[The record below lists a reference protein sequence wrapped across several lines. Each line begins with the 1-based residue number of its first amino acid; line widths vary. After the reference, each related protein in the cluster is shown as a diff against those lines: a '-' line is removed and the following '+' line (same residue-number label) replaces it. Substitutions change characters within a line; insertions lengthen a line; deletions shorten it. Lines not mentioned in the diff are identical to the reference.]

1 MRQEGVY
8 MKKIGVNAIC
18 MCVTEDG
25 IWFVQGMCPILYFY
39 DIKINEITKAE
50 AMQIGE
56 SYGEGF
62 FSQIY
67 NLENKLYL
75 VPNNSK
81 KIVIYSIHNNT
92 FEYID
97 VLDSSYNMYINCY
110 ELNEYLYFIPYRA
123 KKMIKLSIT
132 DKNDIEYI
140 DMDYNER
147 EDNCINS
154 TCRNGNIVYGTLW
167 EKNEIVEIDL
177 DTLQIK
183 FIKINYDYEFSQI
196 EKYRNLFY
204 LYDMK
209 NKKIIV
215 FSENFDKI
223 VSEKYVGY
231 RIGNFKIKKDGSIV
245 IDSGE
250 TNDIIFINSDF
261 KRIKKIKVSNCTD
274 FIDIGKY
281 QLNVWKEYKDIMFG
295 IGKNGVLYK
304 YYKFDEKI
312 ETQDIKI
319 NEKLYNQ
326 LNTIIIRNSNVVKER
341 KTYKLASFLKNI

>member
-1 MRQEGVY
+1 
-8 MKKIGVNAIC
+8 MKKIGINAIC
-18 MCVTEDG
+18 MCVTDDG

-50 AMQIGE
+50 AIQIGE
-56 SYGEGF
+56 SYGEGL

-81 KIVIYSIHNNT
+81 KIVIYSIYNNT

-97 VLDSSYNMYINCY
+97 ILDFSYNMYINCY
-110 ELNEYLYFIPYRA
+110 ELRGYLYFIPYRA

-140 DMDYNER
+140 DMNYNDR

-154 TCRNGNIVYGTLW
+154 ACRKGNIVYGALW

-177 DTLQIK
+177 DTLQVKCIK
-183 FIKINYDYEFSQI
+183 VNYDYEFSQI
-196 EKYRNLFY
+196 EKYRDLFY

-215 FSENFDKI
+215 FSEKFDEI
-223 VSEKYVGY
+223 VNEKYIGY
-231 RIGNFKIKKDGSIV
+231 KICNFKIKKDGSI
-245 IDSGE
+245 ILDSGE
-250 TNDIIFINSDF
+250 TNDVIFINSDF
-261 KRIKKIKVSNCTD
+261 ERVKKIEISKYTD
-274 FIDIGKY
+274 FIDVGKY
-281 QLNVWKEYKDIMFG
+281 QFNVWDEYKDVMLG
-295 IGKNGVLYK
+295 IGKNGILYK
-304 YYKFDEKI
+304 YYNFNEKI
-312 ETQDIKI
+312 EKQDIKI
-319 NEKLYNQ
+319 NKKMYNQ
-326 LNTIIIRNSNVVKER
+326 LNTIIIRNSKVVKER

>member
-1 MRQEGVY
+1 
-8 MKKIGVNAIC
+8 MKKIGINAIC
-18 MCVTEDG
+18 MCVTDDG

-50 AMQIGE
+50 AIQIGE
-56 SYGEGF
+56 SYGEGL

-81 KIVIYSIHNNT
+81 KIVIYSIYNNT

-97 VLDSSYNMYINCY
+97 ILDFSYNMYINCY
-110 ELNEYLYFIPYRA
+110 ELRGYLYFIPYRA

-140 DMDYNER
+140 DMNYNDR

-154 TCRNGNIVYGTLW
+154 ACRKGNIVYGALW

-177 DTLQIK
+177 DTLQVKCIK
-183 FIKINYDYEFSQI
+183 VNYDYEFSQI
-196 EKYRNLFY
+196 EKYRDLFY
-204 LYDMK
+204 LYDIK

-215 FSENFDKI
+215 FSEKFDEI
-223 VSEKYVGY
+223 VNEKYIGY
-231 RIGNFKIKKDGSIV
+231 KICNFKIKKDGSI
-245 IDSGE
+245 ILDSGE
-250 TNDIIFINSDF
+250 TNDVIFINSDF
-261 KRIKKIKVSNCTD
+261 ERVKKIEISKYTD
-274 FIDIGKY
+274 FIDVGKY
-281 QLNVWKEYKDIMFG
+281 QFNVWDEYKDVMLG
-295 IGKNGVLYK
+295 IGKNGILYK
-304 YYKFDEKI
+304 YYNFNEKI
-312 ETQDIKI
+312 EKQDIKI
-319 NEKLYNQ
+319 NKKMYNQ
-326 LNTIIIRNSNVVKER
+326 LNTIIIRNSKVVKER

>member
-1 MRQEGVY
+1 
-8 MKKIGVNAIC
+8 MKKIGINAIC
-18 MCVTEDG
+18 MCVTDDG

-50 AMQIGE
+50 AIQIGE
-56 SYGEGF
+56 SYGEGL

-81 KIVIYSIHNNT
+81 KIVIYSIYNNT

-97 VLDSSYNMYINCY
+97 ILDFSYNMYINCY
-110 ELNEYLYFIPYRA
+110 ELRGYLYFIPYRA

-140 DMDYNER
+140 DMNYNDR

-154 TCRNGNIVYGTLW
+154 ACRKGNIVYGALW

-177 DTLQIK
+177 DTLQVKCIK
-183 FIKINYDYEFSQI
+183 VNYDYEFSQI
-196 EKYRNLFY
+196 EKYRDLFY

-215 FSENFDKI
+215 FSEKFDEI
-223 VSEKYVGY
+223 VNEKYIGY
-231 RIGNFKIKKDGSIV
+231 KICNFKIKKDGSI
-245 IDSGE
+245 ILDSGE
-250 TNDIIFINSDF
+250 TNDVIFINSDF
-261 KRIKKIKVSNCTD
+261 ERVKKIEISKYTD
-274 FIDIGKY
+274 FIDVGKY
-281 QLNVWKEYKDIMFG
+281 QFNVWDEYKDVMLG
-295 IGKNGVLYK
+295 IGKNGILYK
-304 YYKFDEKI
+304 YYDFNEKI
-312 ETQDIKI
+312 EKQDIKI
-319 NEKLYNQ
+319 NKKMYNQ
-326 LNTIIIRNSNVVKER
+326 LNTIIIRNSKVVKER

>member
-1 MRQEGVY
+1 
-8 MKKIGVNAIC
+8 
-18 MCVTEDG
+18 
-25 IWFVQGMCPILYFY
+25 
-39 DIKINEITKAE
+39 
-50 AMQIGE
+50 
-56 SYGEGF
+56 
-62 FSQIY
+62 
-67 NLENKLYL
+67 
-75 VPNNSK
+75 
-81 KIVIYSIHNNT
+81 
-92 FEYID
+92 
-97 VLDSSYNMYINCY
+97 
-110 ELNEYLYFIPYRA
+110 
-123 KKMIKLSIT
+123 
-132 DKNDIEYI
+132 
-140 DMDYNER
+140 
-147 EDNCINS
+147 
-154 TCRNGNIVYGTLW
+154 
-167 EKNEIVEIDL
+167 
-177 DTLQIK
+177 
-183 FIKINYDYEFSQI
+183 
-196 EKYRNLFY
+196 
-204 LYDMK
+204 MK

-295 IGKNGVLYK
+295 IGKNGVL
-304 YYKFDEKI
+304 
-312 ETQDIKI
+312 

>member
-1 MRQEGVY
+1 
-8 MKKIGVNAIC
+8 MKKIGINAIC
-18 MCVTEDG
+18 MCVTDDG
-25 IWFVQGMCPILYFY
+25 IWFVQGLCPILYFY

-50 AMQIGE
+50 AIQIGE
-56 SYGEGF
+56 SYGEGL

-81 KIVIYSIHNNT
+81 KIVIYSIYNNT

-97 VLDSSYNMYINCY
+97 ILDFSYNMYINCY
-110 ELNEYLYFIPYRA
+110 ELRGYLYFIPYRA

-140 DMDYNER
+140 DMNYNDR

-154 TCRNGNIVYGTLW
+154 ACRKGNIVYGALW

-177 DTLQIK
+177 DTLQVKCIK
-183 FIKINYDYEFSQI
+183 VNYDYEFSQI
-196 EKYRNLFY
+196 EKYRDLFY

-215 FSENFDKI
+215 FSEKFDEI
-223 VSEKYVGY
+223 VNEKYIGY
-231 RIGNFKIKKDGSIV
+231 KICNFKIKKDGSI
-245 IDSGE
+245 ILDSGE
-250 TNDIIFINSDF
+250 TNDVIFINSDF
-261 KRIKKIKVSNCTD
+261 ERVKKIEISKYTD
-274 FIDIGKY
+274 FIDVGKY
-281 QLNVWKEYKDIMFG
+281 QFNVWDEYKDVMLG
-295 IGKNGVLYK
+295 IGKNGILYK
-304 YYKFDEKI
+304 YYNFNEKI
-312 ETQDIKI
+312 EKQDIKI
-319 NEKLYNQ
+319 NKKMYNQ
-326 LNTIIIRNSNVVKER
+326 LNTIIIRNSKVVKER